1 MIDGYINWLQNT
13 LGDKYV
19 VVSEEKNDFVP
30 GKNVAILSEISGS
43 NFKSSIAF
51 TYQLSV
57 LTNDVVNTMKE
68 LQEYTWIHND
78 EILTTPEFPYIKN
91 VMSQPVNVSNFIQ
104 MNEEYAGTI
113 NITISLITA
122 LDLLDIES
130 VTIDDELMN
139 STQTNI
145 SYATVT
151 DTNRVNGEQL
161 NETNINESS
170 LQVQVIQPLRY
181 GNLSTKILNIF
192 FGAEDKNTDFH
203 IVIKF
208 TNGLEYDLNFKLS
221 AGSQNNARAMLTTN
235 SITFIH

>member
-30 GKNVAILSEISGS
+30 GKNVAILSEISGT
-43 NFKSSIAF
+43 NYNNSIAF

-68 LQEYTWIHND
+68 LQEYTWTHND

-113 NITISLITA
+113 NITISLMAA

-130 VTIDDELMN
+130 VTIDGELMN
-139 STQTNI
+139 STQTNVA
-145 SYATVT
+145 YAAVT
-151 DTNRVNGEQL
+151 DTNRENGKQL

-181 GNLSTKILNIF
+181 NNLSTKIINIF
-192 FGAEDKNTDFH
+192 FGVEDKNVDFN
-203 IVIKF
+203 IVIKY
-208 TNGLEYDLNFKLS
+208 TNGMEYELNYKLL
-221 AGSQNNARAMLTTN
+221 AGSQNNVRAALTTN
-235 SITFIH
+235 SVTFIH